1 MSLPAET
8 ILLGAVPAGHP
19 DRDRLAELVRIGT
32 RFKEQ
37 QRGRRPGF
45 LRTYLEGLV
54 QRTRPRSFDELLTEL
69 GLEAMRRSVRGPTA
83 SPVIECSKYLDILA
97 YDHPRHGRQEVS
109 LKTVRN
115 TVRMRQIPGI
125 R

>member
-1 MSLPAET
+1 M
-8 ILLGAVPAGHP
+8 
-19 DRDRLAELVRIGT
+19 
-32 RFKEQ
+32 
-37 QRGRRPGF
+37 
-45 LRTYLEGLV
+45 